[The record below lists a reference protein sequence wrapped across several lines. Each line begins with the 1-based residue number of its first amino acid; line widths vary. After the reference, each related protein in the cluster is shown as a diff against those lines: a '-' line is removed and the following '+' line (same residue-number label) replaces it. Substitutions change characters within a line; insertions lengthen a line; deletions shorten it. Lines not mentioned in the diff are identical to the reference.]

1 VNAQR
6 DPVSWLVVERG
17 WDVVASDGSE
27 LGRVDSVLGDTEED
41 IFNGLS
47 VSPGLLR
54 AARYVPAERVASIV
68 AGRVQ
73 LDLTPADFERLPEAR
88 EAAP

>member
-1 VNAQR
+1 VNAQEE
-6 DPVSWLVVERG
+6 PVSWLVLEPG
-17 WDVVASDGSE
+17 WEVVASDGTE
-27 LGRVDSVLGDTEED
+27 VGRVSSVLGDTEED

-54 AARYVPAERVASIV
+54 AARYVPAERVDSIV
-68 AGRVQ
+68 AGRVK

-88 EAAP
+88 DAAP